1 MKKARPPIPPAL
13 ILGLFLLGGLAS
25 AQEPVLLSYE
35 RNFLRANLAAK
46 EDVLRDAATD
56 ESAAGFIGSLYEYAL
71 IFSLQNAEILR
82 DDPEMLSLTV
92 FAARGM
98 GAIGYREGL
107 DMLRMI
113 FAAYQDPVV
122 RAAVLESLAALGKG
136 NAAVAEDLNRYL
148 EAQNLDYRSG
158 TVPDYPV
165 LSACIAALG
174 RLGDPGSFPALFGA
188 LCAGYPEAVSREAAD
203 ALDAI
208 EGDYQGFLLGIIAQN
223 PIPEKRIAFNAGA
236 RNRTLT
242 DAQRGELAEKALEA
256 VLDLMP
262 ENEEDVV
269 EAAELRYAAALVLR
283 DLKWTRAAEP
293 LINHFYQVQQDYGTG
308 AASRDR
314 FLEAI
319 SCLGAMSSSEAAQ
332 VLALQLGYFN
342 SQMER
347 TGEYDEAV
355 SLAVVRALGDIGDKA
370 AFDYLLYM
378 SYLAYPE
385 PVKVAARDA
394 LNRLRW

>member
-1 MKKARPPIPPAL
+1 MKKLRPPFPPAL
-13 ILGLFLLGGLAS
+13 ILGLFLLGGLAA
-25 AQEPVLLSYE
+25 AQEPILLSYE

-56 ESAAGFIGSLYEYAL
+56 ESAAGFIGPLYEYAL
-71 IFSLQNAEILR
+71 GFSLQNAEILR
-82 DDPEMLSLTV
+82 EDPEMISLTV
-92 FAARGM
+92 FAAREM
-98 GAIGYREGL
+98 GSIGYREGVET
-107 DMLRMI
+107 LRRV
-113 FAAYQDPVV
+113 FTAYPDSVV
-122 RAAVLESLAALGKG
+122 RTAVLESLAVLGRG
-136 NAAVAEDLNRYL
+136 NAALVEDLNRYL
-148 EAQNLDYRSG
+148 EDQNQGYRSG
-158 TVPDYPV
+158 TTPDYPV

-188 LCAGYPEAVSREAAD
+188 LCAGYPERVEGEAAS

-208 EGDYQGFLLGIIAQN
+208 GGDYQGFLLRVIAQN
-223 PIPEKRIAFNAGA
+223 PVREKRIAFNAGA
-236 RNRTLT
+236 RNRTLN
-242 DAQRGELAEKALEA
+242 DAQRGELAEKALAAALEFR
-256 VLDLMP
+256 P
-262 ENEEDVV
+262 ENGADGA
-269 EAAELRYAAALVLR
+269 EAAELRYAAALALR

-293 LINHFYQVQQDYGTG
+293 LIKHFYQVQQDYGSG
-308 AASRDR
+308 AAPRDR

-347 TGEYDEAV
+347 TSEYDEAV
-355 SLAVVRALGDIGDKA
+355 TLAVVRALGDIGDKA

-385 PVKVAARDA
+385 SVKAAARDA